1 MNLAIVPARSGSK
14 GFPHK
19 NIAQIN
25 GTTLLE
31 YAVKTGQAC
40 PLIDSVVVSSDSLSY
55 LGIALRAGAMDCGVR
70 PEALSGDSALTVD
83 VLLELLERPEFSNV
97 DTFVLLQ
104 PTSPIRTVG
113 EVTRALKIC
122 IETGDSVV
130 SVAKIEDPHPMK
142 AKKIVDNALNA
153 FIEGAS
159 SELPRQSLEPAY
171 ELTGAI
177 YACTRET
184 LFKRKSLFS
193 EITRPLVQDRFVNID
208 SERDFN
214 YLRFLVAE
222 GDVALESN

>member
-31 YAVKTGQAC
+31 YAVKTGLAS
-40 PLIDSVVVSSDSLSY
+40 PLIDSVVVSSDSHSY
-55 LGIALRAGAMDCGVR
+55 LDIALRAGATDCGVR
-70 PEALSGDSALTVD
+70 PEELSGDFALTVD
-83 VLLELLERPEFSNV
+83 VLLELLERPEFLNV
-97 DTFVLLQ
+97 DAFVLLQ
-104 PTSPIRTVG
+104 PTSPIRNAE
-113 EVTRALKIC
+113 EVTRALRTC
-122 IETGDSVV
+122 LDTGDSVV
-130 SVAKIEDPHPMK
+130 SISKIEDPHPMK
-142 AKKIVDNALNA
+142 AKKIVDNAVKA

-193 EITRPLVQDRFVNID
+193 ETTRPLIQDRFVNID

-222 GDVALESN
+222 GDVIIESN